1 MCYFP
6 VFTKAGVCCIGLK
19 KWMMRRLITMGD
31 FAQRMT
37 DILNY
42 GALNLAMGIGYKNRI
57 FDVLEDLA
65 KPATIIEIAAAS
77 GLNQRYLREWLGIMV
92 TGRII
97 ELSRYPNGEAAYV
110 LPPEHAAFLTRNSGS
125 SNLGVYTQEIPLLT
139 SCAME
144 SVNKG
149 FKTGE
154 GIPFSQYPDF
164 QQFMSELADAKH
176 RQVLIADFLPSIDN
190 GKLVERLTEGLRVCD
205 LGCGEGVAL
214 NLMARAFPKSTFTGI
229 DNHEAAISEARAEAR
244 EMGLSNVVYK
254 NIDAAVV
261 YDNIDFCRKFDYACA
276 FDAIHDQSHPL
287 DVLKSIH
294 YMLAPGGMFSMI
306 DIKAFSNHAD
316 NLDHPMGAFLYTVSL
331 MHCMPVGLN
340 DNGTGLGMMWGR
352 EKAEAMLAEAG
363 FENIEVIEMEHDGFN
378 LHYLCRV

>member
-1 MCYFP
+1 M
-6 VFTKAGVCCIGLK
+6 V
-19 KWMMRRLITMGD
+19 D
-31 FAQRMT
+31 FAQKMT

-57 FDVLEDLA
+57 FDVLEDLN
-65 KPATIIEIAAAS
+65 KPVTILEIAAAS
-77 GLNQRYLREWLGIMV
+77 DLNQRYLREWLGIMV

-97 ELSRYPNGEAAYV
+97 NLAKTADGENTYF
-110 LPPEHAAFLTRNSGS
+110 LPLEHAAFLTRKSGS
-125 SNLGVYTQEIPLLT
+125 NNLGVYTQEIPLLT

-144 SVNKG
+144 AVNNG
-149 FKTGE
+149 FQTGD

-164 QQFMSELADAKH
+164 QQFMGELADAKH
-176 RQVLIADFLPSIDN
+176 RQVLIVDFLPSIDN
-190 GKLVERLTEGLRVCD
+190 GKLVERLTEGIRVCD

-214 NLMARAFPKSTFTGI
+214 NLMAKAFPKSTFIGI
-229 DNHEAAISEARAEAR
+229 DNHEAAISEARAETR

-254 NIDAAVV
+254 TIDAAAV
-261 YDNIDFCRKFDYACA
+261 YDNIDFCRKFDYVYA

-287 DVLKSIH
+287 DVLKSIY

-352 EKAEAMLAEAG
+352 EQAEEMLKEAG
-363 FENIEVIEMEHDGFN
+363 FEHIEAIEMEHDGFN
-378 LHYLCRV
+378 LHYLCRVP